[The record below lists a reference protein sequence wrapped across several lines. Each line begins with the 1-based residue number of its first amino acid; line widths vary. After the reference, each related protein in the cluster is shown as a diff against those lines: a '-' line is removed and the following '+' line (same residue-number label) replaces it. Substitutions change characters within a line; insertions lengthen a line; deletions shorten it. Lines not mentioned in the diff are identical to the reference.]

1 MTSVSPHVES
11 FRMRSYDLDAAGR
24 VGLGAMCRY
33 LQEAASNHAAA
44 LDVALERLG
53 PLDLAWVLG
62 RLHLRLE
69 RVPRWGEEI
78 RVETWPSGRDSLRAT
93 RDFLLGTESG
103 EIFARATTAWSLV
116 NIARRRPVKLPDFV
130 LELVP
135 PQRPRAI
142 EDAFERIP
150 EPESYSLS
158 REVPIRRADIDLNGH
173 VNNARYVDLLL
184 EAAPDEVWP
193 DRVPRSLEIAF
204 RAEIGP
210 REVVISES
218 VPEAGTHEGWLHRIV
233 TRKGSRSAALARISY
248 GRTES

>member
-1 MTSVSPHVES
+1 MTSVSSHVES
-11 FRMRSYDLDAAGR
+11 FRMRSYDLDAGGR
-24 VGLGAMCRY
+24 VGLSAMCRY

-53 PLDLAWVLG
+53 PLGLAWVLG

-116 NIARRRPVKLPDFV
+116 NVARRRPVKLPDFV

-135 PQRPRAI
+135 PERSRAI
-142 EDAFERIP
+142 DDAFERIP

-158 REVPIRRADIDLNGH
+158 REVPIRRSDIDLNGH

-193 DRVPRSLEIAF
+193 ARVPRSLEIAF

-210 REVVISES
+210 GDRIASES
-218 VPEAGTHEGWLHRIV
+218 VKEEGAPSSWLHRIV
-233 TRKGSRSAALARISY
+233 SGSGSRSAALARLTY
-248 GRTES
+248 EEA